1 MLFLRKTKFCYF
13 HGCHIF
19 LKSTLFYP
27 KFPTGGK
34 WTWRKF
40 WYRDN
45 DSNSK
50 YLSNSNSKNS
60 SLWEYF
66 WDFSPYSS
74 LPSISSAQ
82 PLQDPNLSHQPK
94 SPTQSESNSKSNS
107 NSPSPNFSSPNMI
120 PNLHQPQSPYCTTQF
135 MPSVQLIS
143 TQTAP
148 NPENSN
154 PNQSP
159 NNLDFSTAKEATM
172 AGEDLLLFRPVYSR
186 KETSKK
192 ENNPKNSYH

>member
-1 MLFLRKTKFCYF
+1 
-13 HGCHIF
+13 
-19 LKSTLFYP
+19 
-27 KFPTGGK
+27 
-34 WTWRKF
+34 
-40 WYRDN
+40 
-45 DSNSK
+45 
-50 YLSNSNSKNS
+50 
-60 SLWEYF
+60 
-66 WDFSPYSS
+66 
-74 LPSISSAQ
+74 
-82 PLQDPNLSHQPK
+82 
-94 SPTQSESNSKSNS
+94 
-107 NSPSPNFSSPNMI
+107 MI